1 MSIARNLKGLSHS
14 FLATGGAPN
23 PSTPSLQ
30 GNPIFMTD
38 YRNRTTIRPSGSL
51 QILSYKEA
59 TQLCDQTRE
68 GLNEVFRQC
77 ALAVLNTGLV
87 DDNGLALIEAHPDF
101 QINVQVKGR
110 GLQIEIENA
119 PDNAFLEDGMIVGLQ
134 EHLTA
139 VIRDLIYAKNEIV
152 DNDEFDLTETFGI
165 TNAVFHLARNAALM
179 QPNREPNVVV
189 CWGGHSIDHQE
200 YKYTKQV
207 GYHLGLRQMD
217 ICTGCGPGAMKGPMK
232 GAVVGHGKQR
242 YQDARFIGLTEP
254 GIIAAEAPNA
264 IVNQL
269 AIFPDIEKR
278 LEAFLRLGHGIV
290 IFPGGAGT
298 LEEILYLLS
307 VLLHPQNN
315 NLPFPVVLTAPESS
329 RDYFDAVLAFI
340 HFTLGAQACQKLTV
354 LIDEPVETALYLK
367 KGLAHVKAYREATS
381 DAYYFNWNLHI
392 PFELQ
397 QPFAPTHANIAQL
410 QIHKNQPAHQLAAQL
425 RQVFSAIV
433 AGNVKREGMAQ
444 IDQHGPFEIKGDP
457 EIMRR
462 MDQLL
467 RAFVKQRRMKLGT
480 ENYVPCY
487 KIITDLS
494 ESEPKT

>member
-1 MSIARNLKGLSHS
+1 
-14 FLATGGAPN
+14 
-23 PSTPSLQ
+23 
-30 GNPIFMTD
+30 MTEHP
-38 YRNRTTIRPSGSL
+38 NRTTIRPSGSL

-59 TQLCDQTRE
+59 TQLCDQTQE
-68 GLNEVFRQC
+68 GLNDLFRQC

-101 QINVQVKGR
+101 QIRVQVKGR

-119 PDNAFLEDGMIVGLQ
+119 PNNAFLEDDMIVGLQ
-134 EHLTA
+134 EHLSA

-152 DNDEFDLTETFGI
+152 DNGEFDLEDTFGI
-165 TNAVFHLARNAALM
+165 TNAVFHLARNAELM
-179 QPNREPNVVV
+179 QPNREPNVVI
-189 CWGGHSIDHQE
+189 CWGGHSISRVE

-207 GYHLGLRQMD
+207 GYHLGLRQLD

-242 YQDARFIGLTEP
+242 YQDGRFIGLTEP

-269 AIFPDIEKR
+269 AILPDIEKR
-278 LEAFLRLGHGIV
+278 LEAFLRLGHGII

-298 LEEILYLLS
+298 MEEILYLLS
-307 VLLHPQNN
+307 VIMHPQNN
-315 NLPFPVVLTAPESS
+315 NIPFPVVLTGPECS
-329 RDYFDAVLAFI
+329 RAYFDAVLEFI
-340 HFTLGAQACQKLTV
+340 EFTLGRKASDKLTV
-354 LIDEPVETALYLK
+354 LIDEPIETALFLK
-367 KGLAHVKAYREATS
+367 KGLGHVKAYREATS

-397 QPFAPTHANIAQL
+397 KPFEPTHDNIAQL
-410 QIHKNQPAHQLAAQL
+410 RIHRDQPEHQLASQL

-444 IDQHGPFEIKGDP
+444 IEAHGPFQIQGDP

-462 MDQLL
+462 MDKLL
-467 RAFVKQRRMKLGT
+467 RAFVEQRRMKLGT

-487 KIITDLS
+487 HIVTDMS
-494 ESEPKT
+494 A